1 MSLRICVGISLFM
14 LPLASAGRDDARQD
28 WERWEAQRRFVSA
41 EPSIRT
47 QDGNIVVSSKEKCT
61 MNCKV
66 DFAKGT
72 SMDANVTALQD
83 TQNNLQEKQ
92 AELSSLLAETEST
105 LLTTAEQTRTD
116 LNAKIA
122 SLEGELET
130 TKDALSALQ
139 NTMFQQCTFN
149 NGNGQY
155 ESAPA
160 TVNADRECTPITK
173 CGASE
178 YERVPPT
185 PYSNRICQPVTECVA
200 GKTIEAKKPSPTTDR
215 LCAAPSLCML
225 GVNYQVKAPTKTADR
240 VCAPITECKDGES
253 VVDAATLVADQRC
266 AKLGMTAEYPL
277 KSCANAKNTGD
288 FFVMVDGSKTKVA
301 KTRCWKDQT
310 AVWTLVGRADGSG
323 REFSPKSE
331 LWDNDALL
339 NEKGSIAAKSSMK
352 NAFWTGMKVRETTM

>member
-1 MSLRICVGISLFM
+1 M